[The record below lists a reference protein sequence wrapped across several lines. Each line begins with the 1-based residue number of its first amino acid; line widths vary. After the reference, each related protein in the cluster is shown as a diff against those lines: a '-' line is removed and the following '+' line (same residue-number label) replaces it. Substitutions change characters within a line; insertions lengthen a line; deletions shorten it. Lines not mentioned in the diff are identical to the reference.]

1 VRRVVAD
8 SIAWLC
14 RTPRRLAVAAVV
26 VLAVLL
32 LGGTAL
38 GGSTGTAADGSDGGG
53 AGAGSGGGPAA
64 TTPARVPDADPY
76 VRAAVTFAERWA
88 VPEKGATTAQWQ
100 KRLAP
105 LATDDLAEALTSVDI
120 TGLPGVPPEGEPVV
134 RYLASTS
141 ALIAVPLADST
152 TVLVTVVGT
161 GAPLQVS
168 DIQPDVGD

>member
-32 LGGTAL
+32 LGGAAL
-38 GGSTGTAADGSDGGG
+38 GGSRGTAADGSDGRG
-53 AGAGSGGGPAA
+53 AGAGGGGPAA

-88 VPEKGATTAQWQ
+88 VPEKGASTAQWQ

-105 LATDDLAEALTSVDI
+105 LATDDLAEALTGVDI
-120 TGLPGVPPEGEPVV
+120 TVLPGVPPEGEPVV